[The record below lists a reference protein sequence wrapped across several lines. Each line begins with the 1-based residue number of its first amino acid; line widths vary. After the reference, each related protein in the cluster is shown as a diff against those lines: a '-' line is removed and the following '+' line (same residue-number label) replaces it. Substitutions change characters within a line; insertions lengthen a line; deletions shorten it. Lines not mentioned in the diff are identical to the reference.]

1 MVIIVRS
8 RIKEIVGDLNVSGD
22 FGDELEK
29 KAIQLIKDACARA
42 KANQRRTVMGKDL

>member
-8 RIKEIVGDLNVSGD
+8 RIKDFTGDLNVSSD
-22 FGDELEK
+22 FGEVLEK
-29 KAIQLIKDACARA
+29 KTTQLIKEACDRA